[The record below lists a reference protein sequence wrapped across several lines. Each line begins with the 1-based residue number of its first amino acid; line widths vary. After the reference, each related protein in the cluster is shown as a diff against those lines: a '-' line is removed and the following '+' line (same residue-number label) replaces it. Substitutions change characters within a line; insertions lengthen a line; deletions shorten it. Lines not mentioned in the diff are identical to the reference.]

1 MSLFL
6 MTITFHSHKI
16 LIADML
22 NSKIM
27 FTPLYIIAM
36 MLFYVE
42 VIQIIITGIFSLDL
56 SNEFGLANLFTGD
69 ILLLRHLVN
78 GNILRILYFLL
89 KSTSVLLSIVVNVK
103 YRKTKFSFIFVS
115 LFFANF
121 SS

>member
-1 MSLFL
+1 
-6 MTITFHSHKI
+6 
-16 LIADML
+16 
-22 NSKIM
+22 M
-27 FTPLYIIAM
+27 FTPLYIVAM

-56 SNEFGLANLFTGD
+56 SHEFGAVNLYTGD

-103 YRKTKFSFIFVS
+103 YRKTKFSFVFVISIFC
-115 LFFANF
+115 
-121 SS
+121 